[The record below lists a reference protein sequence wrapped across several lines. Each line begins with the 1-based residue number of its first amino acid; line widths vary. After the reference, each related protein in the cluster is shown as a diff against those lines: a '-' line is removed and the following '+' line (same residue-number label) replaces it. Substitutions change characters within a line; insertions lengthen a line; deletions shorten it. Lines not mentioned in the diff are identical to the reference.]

1 MLEEGTHELMR
12 TGPTFGA
19 TGAVDGCTRWPLE
32 LINRGRRAAGPGE
45 GMRGGGRTEG
55 ARASG
60 LAATRGARGRTRT
73 NGRFS
78 FALLLPAP
86 LCQLL
91 LSLPVTRYPR
101 PRDSRGEAIRGSSL
115 QVPECNASLAVRSPQ
130 YIHLAGDASYFDDV
144 ETLQPRRTGQPGAQC
159 STRRPAQSIRRQPR
173 ARRALF
179 AIADDTRGH
188 MGARRRGKAIA
199 AHGDKEEPATRT
211 RWSRSRTTSR
221 SSSSDSESSTAA
233 RPAWERSGP
242 FRRGSSDRAFT
253 SERLRDHRGE
263 DASSSPDESSL
274 SSDAE
279 EGIQGVAR
287 PLLSSS
293 GRNSDASLRAP
304 GDARG
309 REERRN
315 SRTKVSAPTCASLLS
330 LLFPLSLGAE
340 ALNDRF
346 RQQGRPA

>member
-1 MLEEGTHELMR
+1 
-12 TGPTFGA
+12 
-19 TGAVDGCTRWPLE
+19 
-32 LINRGRRAAGPGE
+32 
-45 GMRGGGRTEG
+45 
-55 ARASG
+55 
-60 LAATRGARGRTRT
+60 
-73 NGRFS
+73 
-78 FALLLPAP
+78 
-86 LCQLL
+86 
-91 LSLPVTRYPR
+91 
-101 PRDSRGEAIRGSSL
+101 
-115 QVPECNASLAVRSPQ
+115 
-130 YIHLAGDASYFDDV
+130 
-144 ETLQPRRTGQPGAQC
+144 
-159 STRRPAQSIRRQPR
+159 
-173 ARRALF
+173 
-179 AIADDTRGH
+179 

-315 SRTKVSAPTCASLLS
+315 SRTKVSAPTCSREGPPERWPEYPSGPAPFKPSSTVHLQAASSAEASSPHRPFPSTRHSPPTLLPHKPKRPINVNFRFPTSFSSSGLPHYSRNQYLPLRLLDGNDQDTGRDEQDAAEQGRLSIVSRSSRHVEADGGDNVLFPSLLAFAAV
-330 LLFPLSLGAE
+330 LLPVLVICLVLGAIFTVVG
-340 ALNDRF
+340 L
-346 RQQGRPA
+346 GL

>member
-1 MLEEGTHELMR
+1 VREHGAEVLGRGDEAEGSRVRERDGVDEGFAPRRVVGRGAAKVDVRNVGLLLPARVAHGLVQLPVRLRVAAGQPCRGRSELARQRTFWCSIEQYLQGLDVSACGPWRACRMATHATAWQAVQNSKLATVLWQWAHSTALFATSAGSACQLGSWQRGDVGEGTHELMR

-173 ARRALF
+173 ARRGAL
-179 AIADDTRGH
+179 RH
-188 MGARRRGKAIA
+188 RRRHKGP
-199 AHGDKEEPATRT
+199 HGSQA
-211 RWSRSRTTSR
+211 
-221 SSSSDSESSTAA
+221 
-233 RPAWERSGP
+233 
-242 FRRGSSDRAFT
+242 
-253 SERLRDHRGE
+253 
-263 DASSSPDESSL
+263 
-274 SSDAE
+274 
-279 EGIQGVAR
+279 
-287 PLLSSS
+287 
-293 GRNSDASLRAP
+293 
-304 GDARG
+304 
-309 REERRN
+309 
-315 SRTKVSAPTCASLLS
+315 
-330 LLFPLSLGAE
+330 
-340 ALNDRF
+340 
-346 RQQGRPA
+346 

>member
-1 MLEEGTHELMR
+1 MEGRREHAPPDSPRLEGLADARVR
-12 TGPTFGA
+12 TGAFHSPCSFLHLSASFCCLCQSPA
-19 TGAVDGCTRWPLE
+19 TL
-32 LINRGRRAAGPGE
+32 GPGTPE
-45 GMRGGGRTEG
+45 VRPSE
-55 ARASG
+55 ARAFKCQS
-60 LAATRGARGRTRT
+60 AMPRSPSAHPSTSTSPATPPTSTTSR
-73 NGRFS
+73 
-78 FALLLPAP
+78 
-86 LCQLL
+86 
-91 LSLPVTRYPR
+91 RY
-101 PRDSRGEAIRGSSL
+101 SRGERVNQAHSAQLADLRRAFDAN
-115 QVPECNASLAVRSPQ
+115 PELA
-130 YIHLAGDASYFDDV
+130 
-144 ETLQPRRTGQPGAQC
+144 E
-159 STRRPAQSIRRQPR
+159 
-173 ARRALF
+173 ALF

-199 AHGDKEEPATRT
+199 AHGDEEEPATRT

-293 GRNSDASLRAP
+293 GRKSDASLRAP